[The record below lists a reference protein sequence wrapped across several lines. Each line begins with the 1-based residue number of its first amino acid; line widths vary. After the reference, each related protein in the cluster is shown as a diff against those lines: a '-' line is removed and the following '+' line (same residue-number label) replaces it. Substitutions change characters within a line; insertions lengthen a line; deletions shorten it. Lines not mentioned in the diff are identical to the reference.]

1 MGQRLRSRLPQFP
14 YTLAIIVGIVSGV
27 LVRVFVTASFLMA
40 FSLLKWTIVATSLL
54 IAKFLSSFAGKLFV
68 THYNLERFGDQY
80 WGCLLTMIISL
91 TVTVIPLLAVTF

>member
-54 IAKFLSSFAGKLFV
+54 IANFLSAFGGKLFIAY
-68 THYNLERFGDQY
+68 YNLERFGDQY
-80 WGCLLTMIISL
+80 
-91 TVTVIPLLAVTF
+91 